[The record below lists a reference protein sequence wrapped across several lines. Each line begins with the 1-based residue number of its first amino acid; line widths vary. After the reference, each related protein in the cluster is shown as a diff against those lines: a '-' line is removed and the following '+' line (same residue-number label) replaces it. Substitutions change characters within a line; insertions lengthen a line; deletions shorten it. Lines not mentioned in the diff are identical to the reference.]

1 MAYIAFG
8 NISQGYLEME
18 LKQII
23 QSITLILFIVSAYY
37 IKESEKCPCPDAD
50 ASRRNYILYFSY
62 FEIAYLTMGLLL
74 GNLFF
79 QACLSFPVLF
89 IIPLF
94 GLFGGLVWAMYT
106 IQHVNSMK
114 KCRCPD
120 SIAQE
125 TTYALAII
133 RIVAWVILILS
144 ILYILSLYI
153 SFDEKERK
161 LFLSAFT
168 KAFMQKFKNSAKN

>member
-1 MAYIAFG
+1 MD
-8 NISQGYLEME
+8 LR
-18 LKQII
+18 LVT

-62 FEIAYLTMGLLL
+62 FEIVYLTMGLLL

-79 QACLSFPVLF
+79 KACLSFPVLF

-94 GLFGGLVWAMYT
+94 ALIGGLVWAIYT

-114 KCRCPD
+114 KCKCPD

-133 RIVAWVILILS
+133 RMIAWIVLVLIILHTAY
-144 ILYILSLYI
+144 LYV

-161 LFLSAFT
+161 LFTSAFT
-168 KAFMQKFKNSAKN
+168 KAFMQRFKNNAKN

>member
-1 MAYIAFG
+1 MD
-8 NISQGYLEME
+8 
-18 LKQII
+18 LKLVTQF
-23 QSITLILFIVSAYY
+23 ITLILFIVSAYY

-62 FEIAYLTMGLLL
+62 FEIAHLTIGLLL

-79 QACLSFPVLF
+79 KACLSFPVLF
-89 IIPLF
+89 IIPTF
-94 GLFGGLVWAMYT
+94 ALFGGLVWAIYT

-114 KCRCPD
+114 KCKCPD

-133 RIVAWVILILS
+133 RMIAWAILILL
-144 ILYILSLYI
+144 ILYIVYLYLS
-153 SFDEKERK
+153 FNEKDRK

-168 KAFMQKFKNSAKN
+168 KGFTQKIKNNAKN

>member
-1 MAYIAFG
+1 MDLRLVTQF
-8 NISQGYLEME
+8 
-18 LKQII
+18 
-23 QSITLILFIVSAYY
+23 ITLILFIVSAYY

-62 FEIAYLTMGLLL
+62 FEIAYLTIGLLL

-79 QACLSFPVLF
+79 KACLSFPVLF

-94 GLFGGLVWAMYT
+94 ALIGGLVWAIYT

-114 KCRCPD
+114 KCKCPD

-133 RIVAWVILILS
+133 RMIAWGILILS
-144 ILYILSLYI
+144 ILYILSLYL
-153 SFDEKERK
+153 SFDEKERM
-161 LFLSAFT
+161 LFLSGFT
-168 KAFMQKFKNSAKN
+168 KAFMKKIKNNAKN

>member
-1 MAYIAFG
+1 MDLRLVT
-8 NISQGYLEME
+8 QC
-18 LKQII
+18 
-23 QSITLILFIVSAYY
+23 ITLILFIVSAYY

-62 FEIAYLTMGLLL
+62 FEIAYLTIGLLL

-79 QACLSFPVLF
+79 KACLSFPVLF

-94 GLFGGLVWAMYT
+94 ALIGGLVWAIYT

-114 KCRCPD
+114 KCKCPD

-133 RIVAWVILILS
+133 RMIAWGILILS
-144 ILYILSLYI
+144 ILYILSLYL

-161 LFLSAFT
+161 LFISAFT
-168 KAFMQKFKNSAKN
+168 KAFMRKIKNNAKN

>member
-1 MAYIAFG
+1 MDLRLVTQF
-8 NISQGYLEME
+8 
-18 LKQII
+18 
-23 QSITLILFIVSAYY
+23 ITLILFLVSAYY

-62 FEIAYLTMGLLL
+62 FEIAYLTIGLLL

-79 QACLSFPVLF
+79 KACLSFPVLF

-94 GLFGGLVWAMYT
+94 ALIGGLVWAIYT

-114 KCRCPD
+114 KCKCPD

-133 RIVAWVILILS
+133 RMIAWGILILS
-144 ILYILSLYI
+144 ILYILSLYL
-153 SFDEKERK
+153 SFDEKERR

-168 KAFMQKFKNSAKN
+168 KAFMKKIKNNAKN

>member
-1 MAYIAFG
+1 MD
-8 NISQGYLEME
+8 
-18 LKQII
+18 LKSVTQF
-23 QSITLILFIVSAYY
+23 ITLILFIVSAYY

-62 FEIAYLTMGLLL
+62 FEIAYLTIGLLL

-79 QACLSFPVLF
+79 KACLSFPVLF

-94 GLFGGLVWAMYT
+94 ALIGGLVWAIYT

-114 KCRCPD
+114 KCKCPD

-133 RIVAWVILILS
+133 RMIAWGILILS
-144 ILYILSLYI
+144 ILYILSLYL

-161 LFLSAFT
+161 LFISAFT
-168 KAFMQKFKNSAKN
+168 KAFMKKIKNNAKN